1 MEGLMVSTNKKAMLT
16 GGGTVGHVMLNKLL
30 IPELIERGIDP
41 HYIGSKKGI
50 EREIIGT
57 TNIPFHEISSGK
69 LRRYLSFENLKDIFK
84 VLKGVTD
91 AKKVLKKEQPLFVFS
106 KGGFV
111 SVPVVLAAA
120 AKDVPVYIH
129 ESDLTPGLANRIAS
143 KFATKVFCTFEET
156 TRHFTDAKAEYLGP
170 VLRTELNTGS
180 NETGYE
186 ISHFTSQMPVLL
198 IMGGSLGSKKIN
210 EFVWSH
216 LSTLCEKYQIIHLTG
231 KGNKNDGVKHD
242 RYLQLEY
249 VDEDLKH
256 LLAIS
261 DIVISRAGSNA
272 IFELLLAKKPMVLI
286 PLGLDQSRGDQIQN
300 AKHFKKHGYAEVIE
314 EDDLNLDNLQ
324 NKLTHIDENYSE
336 ITIKMTQF
344 KHAYQPSEFADKLI
358 EEAEK

>member
-1 MEGLMVSTNKKAMLT
+1 MVSTNKKVMLT
-16 GGGTVGHVMLNKLL
+16 GGGTVGHVMLNKIL
-30 IPELIERGIDP
+30 IPELIERGIEP

-50 EREIIGT
+50 EREIIGQ

-91 AKKVLKKEQPLFVFS
+91 AKKILKKEEPLFVFS

-156 TRHFTDAKAEYLGP
+156 TSQFTDAKAEYLGP
-170 VLRTELNTGS
+170 VLRSELSEGSTEAGYDLS
-180 NETGYE
+180 N
-186 ISHFTSQMPVLL
+186 FTSQLPVLL

-210 EFVWSH
+210 EFVWQN
-216 LSTLCEKYQIIHLTG
+216 LSTLCEEYQIIHLTG
-231 KGNKNDGVKHD
+231 KGNENKSVSNA

-249 VDEDLKH
+249 ADEDLKH

-261 DIVISRAGSNA
+261 DIAISRAGSNA
-272 IFELLLAKKPMVLI
+272 IFELLLAKKPMILI

-314 EDDLNLDNLQ
+314 EDELDLDNLQ
-324 NKLTHIDENYSE
+324 SKLRQVDDNYSE

-344 KHAYQPSEFADKLI
+344 KHAFKPGEFADKLI
-358 EEAEK
+358 EEAKK